1 MPLNPHTSRIPRAA
15 MLLGVLTA
23 GLLSGCVTHTGL
35 SAAASMP
42 TGSRVDGYVR
52 DDNLVYTAPG
62 QVPAQHADLYLP
74 EGTARA
80 PVIVL
85 IHGGGWIRGKRDE
98 MDGIAESAVERGY
111 AVLNIDYRLAP
122 QHPYPAALDDVHAAI
137 AWVHQQAPLRG
148 LDASRIAVWGY
159 SAGAHLAALAGT
171 LDAPA
176 GRRPD
181 AVVAGGIPADMVRAS
196 SSDLVQQFMGGTQQQ
211 MPERYRQ
218 ASPLHQVSAD
228 DAPGFYYHGTW
239 DLIVW
244 PGYSAQMHDA
254 LDAAGVPAELFM
266 IHGLGH
272 IATFVFD
279 GRAVD
284 AALDFLDRQMPS
296 PTLVRP

>member
-1 MPLNPHTSRIPRAA
+1 MPLRPDTPRIPRAA
-15 MLLGVLTA
+15 TLLGMLIA
-23 GLLSGCVTHTGL
+23 GMLAGCVTHTGQP
-35 SAAASMP
+35 AVGASG
-42 TGSRVDGYVR
+42 TAKAYRHIRS
-52 DDNLVYTAPG
+52 DNLVYTAPG
-62 QVPAQHADLYLP
+62 KDPPQHADLFLP
-74 EGTARA
+74 EGVASA

-85 IHGGGWIRGKRDE
+85 IHGGGWIRGQRDE
-98 MDGIAESAVERGY
+98 MDGIAERAVERGY

-137 AWVHQQAPLRG
+137 EWAHQHAAARG
-148 LDASRIAVWGY
+148 FDASRISVWGY

-176 GRRPD
+176 SQRPH
-181 AVVAGGIPADMVRAS
+181 AVVAGGVPADMVRAS
-196 SSDLVQQFMGGTQQQ
+196 TSDLVGKFMGGTLEQ

-239 DLIVW
+239 DRIVW
-244 PGYSAQMHDA
+244 PGYSRQMRDA
-254 LDAAGVPAELFM
+254 LSSAGVPAELFL

-284 AALDFLDRQMPS
+284 AALDFLDRQMPAH
-296 PTLVRP
+296 TTAEQ